1 MAEEESYPWHCTC
14 GRLNGKKHLHCP
26 VCKGHW
32 SYGTPHSNAPKSPRA
47 QQNAWNWDTGARRPS
62 RRSKKQ
68 PLDRSES
75 ARRRKGKGRGKG
87 VYKGQEQQQT
97 SPFAAQA
104 PAIPPWPNQETS
116 TTSAQQPVPPSAS
129 TISHTELLAAVRK
142 NYPDLSQA
150 PEDIQKAVEKADKAR
165 AKALSADL
173 NKASKQVGKAA
184 KNMSTVRDARTAHRQ
199 NWLQHLQESGA
210 SWQKPR
216 QLFKD
221 QQKEYGDQL
230 SQAQLELNAARRHL
244 QNLNRQAAAAGA
256 PTSADAGDIKS
267 ELDQDGGVAFE
278 AEAQAL
284 VMQVQESLQQ
294 SIAAAQLE
302 ESTMEINSDDEEQ
315 TRLSKRPRS
324 MEPFGG
330 SGDATGLGHLPSSP
344 KS

>member
-87 VYKGQEQQQT
+87 AYKGQEQQQT

-116 TTSAQQPVPPSAS
+116 TTSTQQPVPPSAS

-199 NWLQHLQESGA
+199 NWLKHLKESVA
-210 SWQKPR
+210 SWQKQL

-330 SGDATGLGHLPSSP
+330 SGDATGLGQLPSSP